1 MTDHALLI
9 IASAQ
14 GQEATS
20 TKLARAL
27 LDGLNPSTVTTRDL
41 SAGMASINQA
51 WVKANFTAEAE
62 RSAAQRDTLALS
74 ESLIAEVQA
83 ADTLVITCP
92 IYNFGV
98 SSALKAWIDQICR
111 AGQTFNYTESG
122 PVGLLSGKRAY
133 IIVTSGGVPVGSAVD
148 FASPHL
154 TQVLRFIGIEAIQVI
169 AADQQVMDDQSV
181 ARAEDTI
188 RALIANTAK
197 H

>member
-1 MTDHALLI
+1 M
-9 IASAQ
+9 
-14 GQEATS
+14 
-20 TKLARAL
+20 
-27 LDGLNPSTVTTRDL
+27 
-41 SAGMASINQA
+41 
-51 WVKANFTAEAE
+51 
-62 RSAAQRDTLALS
+62 
-74 ESLIAEVQA
+74 QA